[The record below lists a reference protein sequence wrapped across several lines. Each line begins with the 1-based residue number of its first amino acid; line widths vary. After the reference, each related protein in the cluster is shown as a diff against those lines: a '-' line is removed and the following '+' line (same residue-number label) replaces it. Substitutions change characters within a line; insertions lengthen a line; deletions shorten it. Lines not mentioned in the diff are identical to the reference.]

1 MGRDGLLDTD
11 DLKRHLR
18 RFLPPYMVP
27 EVVAPL
33 DAMPLTPNGKIDRS
47 KLASI
52 ALDGGS
58 SRAYEPPRSD
68 VEVRLAALWKE
79 HLGVSHVG
87 REDSFLELGGHS
99 LSAMR
104 LMGRVERE
112 LGVRVPLTIL
122 LQDRTLREI
131 AETVEGLMYVAS
143 APEADDPA
151 EDYEAVEL

>member
-1 MGRDGLLDTD
+1 M
-11 DLKRHLR
+11 
-18 RFLPPYMVP
+18 
-27 EVVAPL
+27 
-33 DAMPLTPNGKIDRS
+33 
-47 KLASI
+47 
-52 ALDGGS
+52 
-58 SRAYEPPRSD
+58 
-68 VEVRLAALWKE
+68 
-79 HLGVSHVG
+79 SHVG